1 MSSPSDNNAQ
11 PISEHWLYW
20 KDGAHAPD
28 WNMAAD
34 EALLQEVSRLGT
46 PILRTYEWDR
56 KAVSLGY
63 VQHHTAAPEGYAYV
77 RRPTGGGVVY
87 HDFDFTYSV
96 VFPANHWLN
105 GLDRIRSYDC
115 LNRSVQAALRQLGL
129 PAELAQTEIPH
140 SVERAT
146 MVCFTNPTR
155 YDLLLEGRKIA
166 GSAQRRTAEG
176 LLHQGSLHFGG
187 DGLPFPRTTL
197 ATALLD
203 GLQTVM
209 GVTCSPF
216 LPDDALE
223 DKILTLVTEKY
234 GTDAWNQLR

>member
-1 MSSPSDNNAQ
+1 MARQDSQPPSAEQ
-11 PISEHWLYW
+11 WLYW
-20 KDGAHAPD
+20 QDGAHAPD

-34 EALLQEVSRLGT
+34 EALLQQMSSLGI
-46 PILRTYEWDR
+46 PVLRTYEWDR

-63 VQHHTAAPEGYAYV
+63 VQRHDAAPDGYAYV

-87 HDFDFTYSV
+87 HDCDFTYSV
-96 VFPANHWLN
+96 AFPANHWLN

-115 LNRSVQAALRQLGL
+115 LNRSVQSALQQLGL
-129 PAELAQTEIPH
+129 PVELAQTEIPH

-176 LLHQGSLHFGG
+176 LLHQGSLHFGH
-187 DGLPFPRTTL
+187 DGLPFSRTTL
-197 ATALLD
+197 ANALLE
-203 GLQTVM
+203 GLHKVM
-209 GVTCSPF
+209 GIAFAPF
-216 LPDDALE
+216 RPDVE
-223 DKILTLVTEKY
+223 FEGKILTLVTEKY

>member
-1 MSSPSDNNAQ
+1 MSQSSATPSA
-11 PISEHWLYW
+11 EHWLYW
-20 KDGAHAPD
+20 RDGAHAPA

-34 EALLQEVSRLGT
+34 EAMLQQVAVLGS

-63 VQHHTAAPEGYAYV
+63 VQRHDAAPEGYAYV

-87 HDFDFTYSV
+87 HDCDFTYSV
-96 VFPANHWLN
+96 AFPPDHWLN
-105 GLDRIRSYDC
+105 GLDRLRSYDC
-115 LNRSVQAALRQLGL
+115 LNRSLQSALRGLGL
-129 PAELAQTEIPH
+129 AVELAQTEIPH

-155 YDLLLEGRKIA
+155 YDLLLNGRKIA

-176 LLHQGSLHFGG
+176 LLHQGSVHFGEG
-187 DGLPFPRTTL
+187 GLPFTRAVL
-197 ATALLD
+197 AEALLG
-203 GLQTVM
+203 GLQEVM
-209 GVTCSPF
+209 NLTYTPF
-216 LPDDALE
+216 LPDSGFEGAVQR
-223 DKILTLVTEKY
+223 LVMEKY

>member
-1 MSSPSDNNAQ
+1 MPQHSATPPSA
-11 PISEHWLYW
+11 EHWLCW
-20 KDGAHAPD
+20 QDGAHSPA

-34 EALLQEVSRLGT
+34 EAMLQQVASLGS

-63 VQHHTAAPEGYAYV
+63 VQRHDAAPEGYAYV

-87 HDFDFTYSV
+87 HDCDFTYSV
-96 VFPANHWLN
+96 AFPPEHWLN

-115 LNRSVQAALRQLGL
+115 LNRSVQEALRQLGL
-129 PAELAQTEIPH
+129 PVELAQTEIPH

-146 MVCFTNPTR
+146 MVRFTNPTR
-155 YDLLLEGRKIA
+155 YDLLLDGRKIA

-176 LLHQGSLHFGG
+176 LLHQGSLHFGEG
-187 DGLPFPRTTL
+187 GLPSPRNIL
-197 ATALLD
+197 REALLK
-203 GLQTVM
+203 GLNKVM
-209 GVTCSPF
+209 GISCSAF
-216 LPDDALE
+216 QPDSAFM
-223 DKILTLVTEKY
+223 DKINTLVTEKY

>member
-1 MSSPSDNNAQ
+1 
-11 PISEHWLYW
+11 
-20 KDGAHAPD
+20 
-28 WNMAAD
+28 MAAD
-34 EALLQEVSRLGT
+34 EALLQQMSSLGI
-46 PILRTYEWDR
+46 PVLRTYEWDR

-63 VQHHTAAPEGYAYV
+63 VQRHDAAPDGYAYV

-87 HDFDFTYSV
+87 HDCDFTYSV
-96 VFPANHWLN
+96 AFPANHWLN

-115 LNRSVQAALRQLGL
+115 LNRSVQSALQQLGL
-129 PAELAQTEIPH
+129 PVELAQTEIPH

-176 LLHQGSLHFGG
+176 LLHQGSLHFGH
-187 DGLPFPRTTL
+187 DGLPFAR
-197 ATALLD
+197 AEFANALLE
-203 GLQTVM
+203 GLHKVM
-209 GVTCSPF
+209 GISFAPF
-216 LPDDALE
+216 RSDAE
-223 DKILTLVTEKY
+223 FEEKILTLVNEKY